1 MDKKMIERI
10 NALAK
15 KSREQG
21 LTEDEKKEQAQLR
34 AQYIAAFRAGTEQ
47 TLKNVYIVDKDGN
60 EQPLKKAKKQSPFS

>member
-1 MDKKMIERI
+1 MDKKLIERI

-21 LTEDEKKEQAQLR
+21 LTEEEKAEQAKLR

-47 TLKNVYIVDKDGN
+47 TLKSVRIVDKDGN
-60 EQPLKKAKKQSPFS
+60 AQPLKKSKKQTPFS